1 MFKINDIKFDI
12 SKLHVNVLKSSLLMS
27 TSQNINLTFLK
38 SNIPNETSF
47 ILSKC
52 KKKLKEKLYD
62 LFLWMEFKEF
72 RRQFNFYI
80 LEKSFNSNLIIAAA
94 NIPSQKWNWLKF
106 SILQMAMSLSWRF
119 CTEKVIIWNP
129 IKKFTL
135 DATPTYHLSLKNGVL
150 DCNNLS
156 KTNINYQKN

>member
-94 NIPSQKWNWLKF
+94 NIPSQK
-106 SILQMAMSLSWRF
+106 
-119 CTEKVIIWNP
+119 
-129 IKKFTL
+129 
-135 DATPTYHLSLKNGVL
+135 
-150 DCNNLS
+150 
-156 KTNINYQKN
+156 